1 MKSIRT
7 TYTISLFMFILLVA
21 GCRQNTVEEFT
32 DKDGN
37 VVIREWYNKSQ
48 IKSIKT
54 FTNPEQTNFRYM
66 VFYKDGLLKDSAVFV
81 NGRVTGLRKYYESS
95 SGLMHLENYQNG
107 LLNGPHKAVFSS
119 GVNSFEGYRK
129 DNNKVGE
136 WKFFYP
142 GGKMITYEYYDSTGR
157 IKYFRK
163 FDQDGQTLKT
173 DGSGLIDIGLQKTDF
188 KLQEV
193 VSGNA
198 FVAIPDGCT
207 VFLKIEEL
215 SSINAR
221 SLYEKEVVKSPVHW
235 EIMFDTSGE
244 KKLQFTLL
252 IIDDKTGEEEQSILE
267 QLLNV
272 EAN

>member
-1 MKSIRT
+1 MKRKRI
-7 TYTISLFMFILLVA
+7 TYTISFFMFILLFA
-21 GCRQNTVEEFT
+21 GCKQNTVEEFT

-37 VVIREWYNKSQ
+37 LVIREWYNKSQ

-81 NGRVTGLRKYYESS
+81 NGRVTGLRKYYEVS
-95 SGLMHLENYQNG
+95 SGLMHLEHYQNG
-107 LLNGPHKAVFSS
+107 LLNGPHKAIFSS
-119 GVNSFEGYRK
+119 GISSFEGYRK

-142 GGKMITYEYYDSTGR
+142 GGKMITYEYYDSTGNL
-157 IKYFRK
+157 KYFRK

-193 VSGNA
+193 ISGNA
-198 FVAIPDGCT
+198 LVAMPDGCSVYFT
-207 VFLKIEEL
+207 INDL
-215 SSINAR
+215 SSAN
-221 SLYEKEVVKSPVHW
+221 SQPLFEKQIVKSPFQWDVIF
-235 EIMFDTSGE
+235 ETPGE
-244 KKLQFTLL
+244 KKLQFSLL
-252 IIDDKTGEEEQSILE
+252 IKDDKTGEQEQSLLE
-267 QLLNV
+267 QLINLEVN
-272 EAN
+272 

>member
-1 MKSIRT
+1 
-7 TYTISLFMFILLVA
+7 MFILLVA
-21 GCRQNTVEEFT
+21 GCKQNTVEEFT

-37 VVIREWYNKSQ
+37 LVIREWYNKSQ

-81 NGRVTGLRKYYESS
+81 NGRVTGLRKYYEAS
-95 SGLMHLENYQNG
+95 SGLMHLESYQNG

-119 GVNSFEGYRK
+119 GVSSFDGYRK
-129 DNNKVGE
+129 DNKKVGE

-142 GGKMITYEYYDSTGR
+142 SGKMITYEYYDSTGR
-157 IKYFRK
+157 LKYIRK
-163 FDQDGQTLKT
+163 FDQDGRTLKT
-173 DGSGLIDIGLQKTDF
+173 DGSGLIDIGLQKTNF

-207 VFLKIEEL
+207 VFLKIEDISTASYQL
-215 SSINAR
+215 
-221 SLYEKEVVKSPVHW
+221 LYENQIVKSPDKW
-235 EIMFDTSGE
+235 SIMFTIPGL

-252 IIDDKTGEEEQSILE
+252 IKDDKTGEEEQSVLE